1 MSCNHPRHAFRTG
14 SLTENGKDEYLVT
27 GGDVDKLSYERAC
40 QMAGHLLTDAHLE
53 EVNHRLFLVD
63 PLEIPCGCCVGCR
76 MSHAKEW
83 SVRCAL
89 EREYYDQDEC
99 FFLTL
104 TYDAR
109 HLPKDGQLCKTDL
122 QKFWKRLRRAGYRFR
137 YFACGEYGETYQRPH
152 YHAIVF
158 GLKVDDLRF
167 YRLSDR
173 MSALYVSRSIQDI
186 WSYGLVSL
194 GYADTGSMAY
204 VAGYCEK
211 KQNDP
216 HWNDYK
222 VKPFVTMSR
231 KPALG
236 SLYLENNVET
246 IISSNKVYGEFGS
259 SHSAPVPRHF
269 IRKIGQADD
278 TWLQG
283 RSVLMRERGEKAKVI
298 EHCVMHCSD
307 DDYLGFVKDEL
318 ALQKLSKVKRS

>member
-40 QMAGHLLTDAHLE
+40 QMAGRLLTDCHLE

-63 PLEIPCGCCVGCR
+63 PLEIPCGSCVGCR

-89 EREYYDQDEC
+89 EREYYDQDDC

-104 TYDAR
+104 TYDSR
-109 HLPKDGQLCKTDL
+109 HLPKDGQLCKSDL

-211 KQNDP
+211 KQKDP

-231 KPALG
+231 KPAIG
-236 SLYLENNVET
+236 SAYLYSHADS
-246 IISSNKVYGEFGS
+246 IISSNKVYGDFGS
-259 SHSAPVPRHF
+259 SHTAPVPRHF
-269 IRKIGQADD
+269 IRKIGQDD
-278 TWLQG
+278 ETWLQG
-283 RSVLMRERGEKAKVI
+283 RSVLMRERAEKAKVI
-298 EHCVMHCSD
+298 QHCVMLCTD
-307 DDYLGFVKDEL
+307 DDYIGFVNDEL
-318 ALQKLSKVKRS
+318 ALQKLSNVKRS